1 MQSIDLEA
9 KLPPHRRRLQRI
21 MQWSCYSAVAITAVL
36 MLLFF
41 TTLGYRGIGAFT
53 QTKIDVTV
61 TTIESSTKRTI
72 NTAMYNLVENPDR
85 ATKKGLRQLVTP
97 NAYSTLDIEE
107 PGTYT
112 LVAHTDV
119 DMYVKGVYDKLT
131 DNQRT
136 VTDMLIADG
145 KIYKTWNWDFWTNSD
160 SRSPEIAGIW
170 GAAVGT
176 FYTIGL
182 AILFAFPIGVG
193 CATYMEEFPKRQS
206 KGWRRYND
214 FMEININNLAAV
226 PSIVYGLLG
235 LALLINFF
243 GMPRSASLVGAM
255 TLGIL
260 ILPVIVISARTSL
273 RTVPQSIRDAS
284 NGLGASR
291 LQTTIYQVLPAAMPG
306 IITGTIIGIA
316 RAIGESAPLLM
327 IGMVAF
333 ILVPPTGV
341 MDPATTLPV
350 QIFLWADSPERG
362 FAEKTSAA
370 IFVLLMVLSS
380 VLLPH
385 PLGPISAVTL
395 FFLICKLQSMIA
407 WLSPYQIFRFLMF
420 TLALLSSVSVSL
432 SSTMVFQKP
441 NPFPKSIYDNIAYGP
456 QLHRMHESKEHLD
469 SIVEESLKRA
479 NLWKEVRDRLHD
491 NAFGLS
497 GGQQQRLCI
506 ARTIAVDPQ
515 IILLDEPCSA
525 LDPISTNAIEEL
537 VLDLKK
543 NYTIVVVTHNMQQ
556 AKRIS
561 DTTAYFHLGE
571 IVEVGSTKKIFDNP
585 NHRKTRS
592 YVSGEFG

>member
-1 MQSIDLEA
+1 MQSVDLNS
-9 KLPPHRRRLQRI
+9 KLPPHRHRLQLA
-21 MQWSCYSAVAITAVL
+21 MQTACYSAVAITFVI

-41 TTLGYRGIGAFT
+41 TTLGYRGIGAFS
-53 QTKIDVTV
+53 QTKIDVDV
-61 TTIESSTKRTI
+61 TTIESSVKQTI
-72 NTAMYNLVENPDR
+72 NSAMYSLVADPDR

-97 NAYSTLDIEE
+97 NAYSTLDITQ

-119 DMYVKGVYDKLT
+119 DMYVKGVYNKLT
-131 DNQRT
+131 DSQRA

-145 KIYKTWNWDFWTNSD
+145 KIYRTWNWDFWRNSD

-182 AILFAFPIGVG
+182 AILLAFPIGVG
-193 CATYMEEFPKRQS
+193 CATYMEEFPKRQHRIF
-206 KGWRRYND
+206 KWYDD

-243 GMPRSASLVGAM
+243 GMPRSASLVGGI

-291 LQTTIYQVLPAAMPG
+291 LQTTVYQVLPAAMPG

-333 ILVPPTGV
+333 ILTPPTGV
-341 MDPATTLPV
+341 TDPATTLPV
-350 QIFLWADSPERG
+350 QIYLWADSPERG

-370 IFVLLMVLSS
+370 IFVLLMVL
-380 VLLPH
+380 VMLNLLA
-385 PLGPISAVTL
+385 I
-395 FFLICKLQSMIA
+395 
-407 WLSPYQIFRFLMF
+407 WLRKRF
-420 TLALLSSVSVSL
+420 
-432 SSTMVFQKP
+432 
-441 NPFPKSIYDNIAYGP
+441 
-456 QLHRMHESKEHLD
+456 
-469 SIVEESLKRA
+469 
-479 NLWKEVRDRLHD
+479 
-491 NAFGLS
+491 
-497 GGQQQRLCI
+497 
-506 ARTIAVDPQ
+506 
-515 IILLDEPCSA
+515 
-525 LDPISTNAIEEL
+525 
-537 VLDLKK
+537 
-543 NYTIVVVTHNMQQ
+543 
-556 AKRIS
+556 
-561 DTTAYFHLGE
+561 E
-571 IVEVGSTKKIFDNP
+571 IKW
-585 NHRKTRS
+585 
-592 YVSGEFG
+592 